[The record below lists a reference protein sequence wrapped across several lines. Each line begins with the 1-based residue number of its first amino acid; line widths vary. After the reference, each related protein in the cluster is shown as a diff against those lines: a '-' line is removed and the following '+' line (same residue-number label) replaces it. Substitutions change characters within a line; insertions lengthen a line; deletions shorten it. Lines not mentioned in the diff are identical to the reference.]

1 LLVAAP
7 DDETADGYV
16 MPDLTG
22 IPIVAAQAEL
32 TKVGI
37 KTGTPVF
44 VDVPVPP
51 VGAPPAPP
59 VAPGSVISQVPA
71 PGARVDLTMEVK
83 LTVAK

>member
-1 LLVAAP
+1 
-7 DDETADGYV
+7 

-32 TKVGI
+32 AKVGI
-37 KTGTPVF
+37 KTGTPNF

-51 VGAPPAPP
+51 VGAGNAPPVPP
-59 VAPGSVISQVPA
+59 VAPGSVIAQVPA
-71 PGARVDLTMEVK
+71 AGARVDLTMEVK